1 MIQPVSYTHLDVYKR
16 QDLVIIGPYPWPLK
30 RRVLGE
36 FGHMSNEAAGNLIK
50 KVIKK
55 GTEIV
60 LLGHLSKE
68 NNFPE
73 LAYKTVESI
82 LLEDSIDVNPGICLD
97 LTYRDKSSKVYE
109 ISVSYTHLDVYKRQH
124 IDR

>member
-1 MIQPVSYTHLDVYKR
+1 LLVESNHDEDM
-16 QDLVIIGPYPWPLK
+16 VIIGPYPWPLK

-36 FGHMSNEAAGNLIK
+36 YGHMSNEAAGRLIAE
-50 KVIKK
+50 VIRK

-60 LLGHLSKE
+60 LLGHLSRE

-82 LLEDSIDVNPGICLD
+82 LVENSIDVNPGVCLD
-97 LTYRDKSSKVYE
+97 LTYRDRASKVYE
-109 ISVSYTHLDVYKRQH
+109 I
-124 IDR
+124 